1 MFYVERR
8 NYLIFE
14 VMKID
19 LKPNEQVVKAGD
31 SQYMNGSKV
40 DGKLI
45 LTNQRIYFKSKT
57 ESNSAYNMEIIPVD
71 IKEVIP
77 FKTGFFSNNGL
88 NIVKKDGDEL
98 NFKIKDRDT
107 WCKLVNQMY

>member
-1 MFYVERR
+1 
-8 NYLIFE
+8 
-14 VMKID
+14 MKID
-19 LKPNEQVVKAGD
+19 LKPNEQVVKAAD

-40 DGKLI
+40 NGKLI
-45 LTNQRIYFKSKT
+45 LTNQRLYFKS
-57 ESNSAYNMEIIPVD
+57 SNISDVNFDMEIIPVD

-88 NIVKKDGDEL
+88 NIVKKDGKEL
-98 NFKIKDRDT
+98 NFKIRDRDT

>member
-1 MFYVERR
+1 
-8 NYLIFE
+8 
-14 VMKID
+14 MKID
-19 LKPNEQVVKAGD
+19 LKPNEQVLKAAD
-31 SQYMNGSKV
+31 THYMNGNKV
-40 DGKLI
+40 EGKLI
-45 LTNQRIYFKSKT
+45 LTNQRIYFKSKNK
-57 ESNSAYNMEIIPVD
+57 SNSDVNMEIIPVD

-88 NIVKKDGDEL
+88 NIIKKNGKEL

>member
-1 MFYVERR
+1 
-8 NYLIFE
+8 
-14 VMKID
+14 MKVD
-19 LKPNEQVVKAGD
+19 LKPNEQVVKAGN
-31 SQYMNGSKV
+31 SQYMNGSQIE
-40 DGKLI
+40 GKLI
-45 LTNQRIYFKSKT
+45 LTNQRIYFKSASDSDSKC
-57 ESNSAYNMEIIPVD
+57 NMEIIPGD

-88 NIVKKDGDEL
+88 NIVRKDGKHL

>member
-1 MFYVERR
+1 
-8 NYLIFE
+8 
-14 VMKID
+14 MKIE

-45 LTNQRIYFKSKT
+45 LTNQRIYFKSKN
-57 ESNSAYNMEIIPVD
+57 ESHSKNNMEIIPVD

-77 FKTGFFSNNGL
+77 FKTGFFSNNGM
-88 NIVKKDGDEL
+88 NIVKKDGKEL
-98 NFKIKDRDT
+98 NFKIKDRDA